1 MSGRHLQFSR
11 KLRFLTKS
19 PRRRHGDNSTAQEQA
34 TLGRDDESRGSE
46 ATLLPTTTTALP
58 SHTKPVAPDRASDPQ
73 GLTLLYE
80 PEEPPVADIV
90 FIHGL
95 GDSSRLSWSHN
106 KDLRL
111 FWPQEWLPLDRDVGK
126 ARLFTFGYNAF
137 FHSPF
142 QANTVGIADVAKNLQ
157 YDLLYARHAAGHS
170 FHIGHVGL
178 CPS

>member
-1 MSGRHLQFSR
+1 M
-11 KLRFLTKS
+11 
-19 PRRRHGDNSTAQEQA
+19 
-34 TLGRDDESRGSE
+34 
-46 ATLLPTTTTALP
+46 
-58 SHTKPVAPDRASDPQ
+58 
-73 GLTLLYE
+73 
-80 PEEPPVADIV
+80 ADIV

-95 GDSSRLSWSHN
+95 GGSSRLSWLHN

-111 FWPQEWLPLDRDVGK
+111 FWSQEWLPLDRDVEK

-137 FHSPF
+137 FHSPS
-142 QANTVGIADVAKNLQ
+142 QANTVGIADFAKNLL